1 MTASSFLHSD
11 MNMPKA
17 AVKSPVFQTEN
28 RQKVRE
34 AAVKFEAMFLNEM
47 FSHMFE
53 GIDENNPLGGGH
65 GEKVFRS
72 MMVDQYAQL
81 TAKTGQTK
89 IAVTLER
96 EILRMQE
103 EQRNPR
109 GNVIM
114 PTQLSSL

>member
-1 MTASSFLHSD
+1 MTTSMLNND
-11 MNMPKA
+11 LNMPKA
-17 AVKSPVFQTEN
+17 EMKSPVFNAEN
-28 RQKVRE
+28 REQVKE
-34 AAVKFEAMFLNEM
+34 AALKFEAMFLNEM

-53 GIDENNPLGGGH
+53 GIDENNPFGGGH

-89 IAVTLER
+89 IAATVER

-114 PTQLSSL
+114 PKQI

>member
-1 MTASSFLHSD
+1 MT
-11 MNMPKA
+11 MPTLDITMQKPD
-17 AVKSPVFQTEN
+17 VKSPMVDAEN
-28 RQKVRE
+28 RKSVHE
-34 AAVKFEAMFLNEM
+34 AAIKFETLFLNEM

-53 GIDENNPLGGGH
+53 GIDENNPFGGGH
-65 GEKVFRS
+65 GEKIFQS

-89 IAVTLER
+89 IAATVER

-109 GNVIM
+109 GGVKM
-114 PTQLSSL
+114 PAQHLMPQQ